1 MNTQKQYKVS
11 AILSYLTILIN
22 VCMGLAFTP
31 ALKNAFGDGFYGVYG
46 GMGKFVGYM
55 TIMDLGLGNAVIR
68 YVAKYR
74 AEKDQ
79 AGMERFL
86 GMVMTLYVLIGA
98 VIWIIGMVCY
108 ANLPAIY
115 PKYSPEEMA
124 LAKNLFLLVMGNL
137 TLSMLLNIFP
147 GTMTAHERFV
157 FMRVVTVIRLAARV
171 VLLVLLLRS
180 DTNPFQVTLLD
191 SCLNLVVMLCYVWYV
206 FFRLRIRVRW
216 GGFDPVLLK
225 QIFSYSIF
233 IFLNMVMQEIY
244 WNVDATLVG
253 ILKGAKIATITLISG
268 SIVTYFMDFSNA
280 ISGMFLP
287 KAVQMVTK
295 GADGEALT
303 DLMIRVGRLQ
313 LMIIA
318 LLVVGFSLVGRQFF
332 ALWTGP
338 ETADTYYIIVL
349 MQMLALLIPMF
360 QNVAISITQAMNKHA
375 FRAVVLAFI
384 SLLNIALSYVLIQ
397 WYGPVGAAVGTVF
410 SLILGNT
417 LISNWYYH
425 RKIGLNIPRFFQESL
440 RGILPALL
448 LTMAVCAL
456 LFTFMPQ
463 TSWMWLLARIALIAA
478 VYAASMYFFGMN
490 GAEKAMVTGVLHR
503 AKKGDPR

>member
-1 MNTQKQYKVS
+1 MNTQRQYKIS
-11 AILSYLTILIN
+11 AMLSYLTILIN
-22 VCMGLAFTP
+22 ICMGLAFTP
-31 ALKNAFGDGFYGVYG
+31 ILKNAFGDGLYGVYG
-46 GMGKFVGYM
+46 GMSKFVGYL

-86 GMVMTLYVLIGA
+86 GMVVALYAIIGA

-115 PKYSPEEMA
+115 PKYSAEEMA
-124 LAKNLFLLVMGNL
+124 LAKKLFLLVMGNL

-147 GTMTAHERFV
+147 GTMSAHERFV
-157 FMRVVTVIRLAARV
+157 FMRVVTLIRL
-171 VLLVLLLRS
+171 VLRAGLLILLLRT
-180 DTNPFQVTLLD
+180 DTDPFEVTLMD
-191 SCLNLVVMLCYVWYV
+191 SCLNLAVMLCYVWYV
-206 FFRLRIRVRW
+206 FFHLRIRVRW

-253 ILKGAKIATITLISG
+253 MLKGAQVATITLISG
-268 SIVTYFMDFSNA
+268 SMVTYFMDFSNA

-287 KAVQMVTK
+287 KAVQMVTQ

-303 DLMIRVGRLQ
+303 GFMIRVGRLQ

-318 LLVVGFSLVGRQFF
+318 LLVVGFSMVGHQFF
-332 ALWTGP
+332 SLWTGP
-338 ETADTYYIIVL
+338 ETADACYVIVL

-384 SLLNIALSYVLIQ
+384 SVANIAISYVLIG
-397 WYGPVGAAVGTVF
+397 WYGPVGAAAGTAF
-410 SLILGNT
+410 SLIIGNT

-425 RKIGLNIPRFFQESL
+425 RKIGLNIPRFFKESL

-448 LTMAVCAL
+448 LTVAICAII
-456 LFTFMPQ
+456 FTFMPR
-463 TSWMWLLARIALIAA
+463 SGWMWLLARIALIVV
-478 VYAASMYFFGMN
+478 VYASSMYLLGMN
-490 GAEKAMVTGVLHR
+490 DTEKAMVSGVLR
-503 AKKGDPR
+503 RVSKGETR